1 MVMGPPQQ
9 QGYYGQQQ
17 NQQQGFVDGWY
28 LHQPVISP
36 NWILQRKKECFT
48 QQVWE
53 TNREVIAINIQELAP

>member
-1 MVMGPPQQ
+1 MGPPQQ

-36 NWILQRKKECFT
+36 N
-48 QQVWE
+48 
-53 TNREVIAINIQELAP
+53 